1 MTWKYTTIS
10 ALNLSSSRT
19 LISLVVQFNFIKYNV
34 PEVEDIITGH
44 IEPDLPSMRVSVPHV
59 VGVGDISRL
68 QDVVLDSTEQLPEPV
83 VGVGTGWGV
92 LTQTQH
98 QLLHDLS
105 LVLLQPQ
112 LQLRLA
118 ALSGVLC
125 LVELRLY
132 LDITVITYTYKL

>member
-68 QDVVLDSTEQLPEPV
+68 QDVVLDSTE
-83 VGVGTGWGV
+83 
-92 LTQTQH
+92 
-98 QLLHDLS
+98 
-105 LVLLQPQ
+105 
-112 LQLRLA
+112 
-118 ALSGVLC
+118 
-125 LVELRLY
+125 
-132 LDITVITYTYKL
+132 